1 MEADLNPER
10 LSLALSSPSEICM
23 GEGALERAGAC
34 AKGRRVFVVTDTT
47 VQKLYGAR
55 IAEIFPGATVR
66 AFPAGERSKNA
77 KTLFSLIGAMA
88 ESGLERRDLVC
99 AVGGGVVGDVGGLAA
114 ALYMR
119 GVELMQIP
127 TTLLAQ
133 VDSSVGG
140 KTAVD
145 VAGIKNLAGAFYQP
159 RNVFIDPVFLATL
172 PMREIRCGLGEIVKT
187 AALDAALFEKLR
199 KGRARLFDRTF
210 LAETARDAVRVKA
223 RVVEADE
230 RETGGQRKTL
240 NVGHTLGH
248 AAEMCLKN
256 RSHGQCVMW
265 GMRLERA
272 VTAGEVAGDAEYL
285 AQLDRILVR
294 AAGKIPRFSAQQAA
308 QIALHDKKN
317 ANGRVV
323 MIVPVRPGETAEVSL
338 SAEEVARRLAQIG
351 ETL

>member
-1 MEADLNPER
+1 METAVNIER
-10 LSLALSSPSEICM
+10 LSLSLSSPSDVRM
-23 GEGALERAGAC
+23 GEGALERAGEYAR
-34 AKGRRVFVVTDTT
+34 GRKVFVVTDTN
-47 VQKLYGAR
+47 VRRLYGAR
-55 IAEIFPGATVR
+55 IAEIFPGASVR

-77 KTLFSLIGAMA
+77 KTLFTLIESMA
-88 ESGLERRDLVC
+88 ESGLERSDLVC
-99 AVGGGVVGDVGGLAA
+99 AFGGGVVGDVGGLAA

-145 VAGIKNLAGAFYQP
+145 AAGIKNLAGAFYQP
-159 RNVFIDPVFLATL
+159 RNVFIDPAFLATL

-187 AALDAALFEKLR
+187 AALDAALFEKLWR
-199 KGRARLFDRTF
+199 GRTKLFDRAF
-210 LAETARDAVRVKA
+210 LAEAAREAVRVKA
-223 RVVEADE
+223 RIVEADE
-230 RETGGQRKTL
+230 KETGGARRAL

-272 VTAGEVAGDAEYL
+272 VTAGEVAGDEKYL
-285 AQLDRILVR
+285 ARLDKILAR
-294 AAGKIPRFSAQQAA
+294 AAGKIPRFSAARAA
-308 QIALHDKKN
+308 QIARHDKKN
-317 ANGRVV
+317 AEGRVV
-323 MIVPVRPGETAEVSL
+323 MIVPVRPGETAEVAF
-338 SAEEVARRLAQIG
+338 SAERVASLLEQIG